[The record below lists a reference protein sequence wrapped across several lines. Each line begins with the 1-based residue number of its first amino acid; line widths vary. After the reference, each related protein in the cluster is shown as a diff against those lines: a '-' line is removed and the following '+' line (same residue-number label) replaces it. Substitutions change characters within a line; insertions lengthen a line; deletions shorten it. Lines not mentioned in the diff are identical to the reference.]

1 MNKNVFRIA
10 AFAVLAIVLPS
21 IAAGQSRTPTS
32 ALGDQ
37 YVISAKAGGVNLVE
51 GPATVVRADGRTNS
65 LIKGDKIEVGDRVS
79 TEAGARAEV
88 LLNPGSYLRLGP
100 NTSFEFESTS
110 LDDLSIDV
118 SRGSAM
124 LEVFAGREFAVRI
137 NTPGASYSL
146 IESGI
151 YRVDVNGGQSTLSV
165 WKGEA
170 LVLGG
175 NETKVKSGRRAVVT
189 GGAATVSKFNK
200 DEDALAEWS
209 KDRGKLLAKNTSRLR
224 PDNLRNPLI
233 NSFNN
238 NLWNMYSSF
247 GVWVFDP
254 FMGGYCFLPFG
265 QGWSS
270 PYGYWYGYDI
280 WRYRL
285 PWYVYYPPAQGP
297 GGGGGGGTTPPPT
310 TGTRVE
316 RRTVGQPPFE
326 KLERNSS
333 VRRST
338 TWDGPSYP
346 SAPRAPVY
354 SPPVITRTP
363 PTPPLSGGGG
373 TINTRR
379 P

>member
-10 AFAVLAIVLPS
+10 AFALMAIVLPS

-51 GPATVVRADGRTNS
+51 GSATVVRADGRTRS
-65 LIKGDKIEVGDRVS
+65 LIKGDKIEVGERVS

-88 LLNPGSYLRLGP
+88 LLNPGSYLRMGP

-124 LEVFAGREFAVRI
+124 LEVFADRDFAVRI

-151 YRVDVNGGQSTLSV
+151 YRVDVFNGRSTLSV

-175 NETKVKSGRRAVVT
+175 TETKVKGGRRAVVT
-189 GGAATVSKFNK
+189 EGNVSIAKFKK
-200 DEDALAEWS
+200 DEDTLAEWS
-209 KDRGKLLAKNTSRLR
+209 KDRGKMLAKNTSRLKT
-224 PDNLRNPLI
+224 DNLRDPLI
-233 NSFNN
+233 SSFNN

-265 QGWSS
+265 QGWNS
-270 PYGYWYGYDI
+270 PYGYWYGHDI

-285 PWYVYYPPAQGP
+285 PWYVYYPPVQGP
-297 GGGGGGGTTPPPT
+297 GSGGGQNPTPPT
-310 TGTRVE
+310 TGTRIE
-316 RRTVGQPPFE
+316 RRPAGQPPFE
-326 KLERNSS
+326 KIERNSS
-333 VRRST
+333 IKRAT
-338 TWDGPSYP
+338 TWDAPRFPSR
-346 SAPRAPVY
+346 SRAPVY
-354 SPPVITRTP
+354 SPPVIIRTP
-363 PTPPLSGGGG
+363 PAPPLGGGGG
-373 TINTRR
+373 TINSKR

>member
-10 AFAVLAIVLPS
+10 AFAVMAIVLPS
-21 IAAGQSRTPTS
+21 IASGQSRTPTS

-51 GPATVVRADGRTNS
+51 GPATVVRADGRTSS
-65 LIKGDKIEVGDRVS
+65 LIKGDKIAVGERVS

-88 LLNPGSYLRLGP
+88 LLNPGSYLRLGE

-124 LEVFAGREFAVRI
+124 LEVFAGRDFAVRI

-151 YRVDVNGGQSTLSV
+151 YRVDVYNGRSSLSV

-175 NETKVKSGRRAVVT
+175 KETKIKGGRRAVVT
-189 GGAATVSKFNK
+189 QGSVSVAKFNK
-200 DEDALAEWS
+200 DEDTLAEWS
-209 KDRGKLLAKNTSRLR
+209 KDRGKMLAKNTSRLK

-254 FMGGYCFLPFG
+254 FMGGHLFLPFG

-285 PWYVYYPPAQGP
+285 PWYVYYPPQKHP
-297 GGGGGGGTTPPPT
+297 QTGGGTTPTPPT
-310 TGTRVE
+310 SGKIE
-316 RRTVGQPPFE
+316 DRRSVAEPPFE
-326 KLERNSS
+326 KIERNSN

-338 TWDGPSYP
+338 TWDSPRFP

-363 PTPPLSGGGG
+363 PAPPLGGGGG
-373 TINTRR
+373 TINSKR